1 MHTVKKPWG
10 REEWLVVNDK
20 YCLKKLYVE
29 KGKRLSLQYHR
40 VKTETMVLESGTCD
54 LIKNGKSILM
64 TIGESYTIHPE
75 EVHRLVAYTDTVV
88 LEVSTPEVGDVV
100 RCQDDYDRTGDSE

>member
-1 MHTVKKPWG
+1 MHIAKKPWG

-20 YCLKKLYVE
+20 YCLKKLYVD
-29 KGKRLSLQYHR
+29 KGERLSLQYHEK
-40 VKTETMVLESGTCD
+40 KTETMVLESGTCD

-64 TIGESYTIHPE
+64 TIGEAYTIYPE

-88 LEVSTPEVGDVV
+88 LEVSTPEVDDLV
-100 RCQDDYDRTGDSE
+100 RCQDDYDRAGDSE